1 VTQKE
6 RADELLDLLR
16 QVRELSEE
24 NERLRAEAS
33 TMPGSVIGE
42 LLIAKNVEIATLK
55 SQVRQLQSQQDDHA
69 SYRVFLVPGARHLEA
84 CKALLAKDPKLDIGD
99 RLRDADSLREF
110 AWNGRN
116 WTAV

>member
-6 RADELLDLLR
+6 RADELLALLA
-16 QVRELSEE
+16 QNREQAAEI
-24 NERLRAEAS
+24 ERLTEAAS

-42 LLIAKNVEIATLK
+42 LILSKNVEIAALK
-55 SQVRQLQSQQDDHA
+55 SQVRQLQGQLDDLA
-69 SYRVFLVPGARHLEA
+69 SYRVFIVPGAQYLEQV
-84 CKALLAKDPKLDIGD
+84 KASLAADPKLETGD

>member
-1 VTQKE
+1 MTRKE

-24 NERLRAEAS
+24 NARLQEEAS

-42 LLIAKNVEIATLK
+42 LLIARNVEIATLK
-55 SQVRQLQSQQDDHA
+55 SQVRQLQAQQDDGAAHH
-69 SYRVFLVPGARHLEA
+69 VFLVPGSRHLEA
-84 CKALLAKDPKLDIGD
+84 CKALLAKDPKLETGD
-99 RLRDADSLREF
+99 RVRDADSLREF
-110 AWNGRN
+110 MWNGRN